1 MRSLLQWENYLRP
14 YFQSHI
20 RLIGEIPLSRRDL
33 EDMADSLRELIR
45 SETIT
50 QATEKLIKIYP
61 HIFLAFLTSFA
72 AHNLERDFWGQ
83 VAQRLNIQHIHN
95 YNWHRHYVDLVKQL
109 GLRYFSGD
117 ETSRQYVTTIRF
129 HGGIPAYSMPD
140 FFSSILLPSVQR
152 PVFAELPADKA
163 LNLILQTVYNVDAP
177 VINFLTNSG
186 ELGVEFFQTCREMAR
201 YYLKEKEIPIPETI
215 DLPAYVIETFANYM
229 EIGQEQGLRLR
240 KPVLFFDPYDE
251 PHFRLH
257 LPEEQ
262 IPLRFV
268 EDQLIWQVTDYL
280 TERRTGYCSPNTA

>member
-1 MRSLLQWENYLRP
+1 MRNLLQWENYLRP
-14 YFQSHI
+14 YFQHHL

-33 EDMADSLRELIR
+33 EDMADSLRDLIQ

-50 QATEKLIKIYP
+50 QATENLIKIYP
-61 HIFLAFLTSFA
+61 HVFLTFLTGFA

-95 YNWHRHYVDLVKQL
+95 HHWHRHYVDLVKQR
-109 GLRYFSGD
+109 GLRCFSGD

-140 FFSSILLPSVQR
+140 FINSILLPSVER
-152 PVFAELPADKA
+152 PTLAELPADEA

-186 ELGVEFFQTCREMAR
+186 ELGVEFFKACREMAWS
-201 YYLKEKEIPIPETI
+201 YLKEKEIPAPEIT
-215 DLPAYVIETFANYM
+215 DLPAYVIESFSNYM
-229 EIGQEQGLRLR
+229 ESSQEQGLHLR

-251 PHFRLH
+251 PHLRLH
-257 LPEEQ
+257 LP
-262 IPLRFV
+262 
-268 EDQLIWQVTDYL
+268 
-280 TERRTGYCSPNTA
+280 